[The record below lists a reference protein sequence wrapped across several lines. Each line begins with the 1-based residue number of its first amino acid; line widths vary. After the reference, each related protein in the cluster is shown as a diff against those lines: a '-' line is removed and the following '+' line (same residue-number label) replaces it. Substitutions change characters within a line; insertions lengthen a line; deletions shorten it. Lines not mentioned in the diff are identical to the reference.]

1 MDIFSIIM
9 NAVDD
14 FDEGFENLLEKL
26 NDKIE
31 GKNIDN
37 NRDAEEI
44 EDNGESNIIDISAE
58 YISEEDIDD
67 LNKIRIEKIDDN
79 N

>member
-37 NRDAEEI
+37 SCNAEEI
-44 EDNGESNIIDISAE
+44 EET
-58 YISEEDIDD
+58 
-67 LNKIRIEKIDDN
+67 NKIEHNEKSAIWCLFDIIFV
-79 N
+79 